1 MTSFLIG
8 ALLCLMGGLGA
19 VTRFVLDTAVKQPW
33 SRVPDNADE
42 RTAASHAVP
51 LSTLVVNIA
60 ASLLAGIVAAAF
72 VYHGD
77 PASPWRLVL
86 ATGFLGGFSTFSTA
100 INESVTLLRKGKRA
114 VAAANIVLEYVV
126 PLLCVALGWWLA
138 AAL

>member
-1 MTSFLIG
+1 MPSFWISVCR
-8 ALLCLMGGLGA
+8 AA
-19 VTRFVLDTAVKQPW
+19 TA
-33 SRVPDNADE
+33 SDIR
-42 RTAASHAVP
+42 
-51 LSTLVVNIA
+51 
-60 ASLLAGIVAAAF
+60 AGIVAAAF

>member
-1 MTSFLIG
+1 M
-8 ALLCLMGGLGA
+8 
-19 VTRFVLDTAVKQPW
+19 
-33 SRVPDNADE
+33 
-42 RTAASHAVP
+42 
-51 LSTLVVNIA
+51 NIA